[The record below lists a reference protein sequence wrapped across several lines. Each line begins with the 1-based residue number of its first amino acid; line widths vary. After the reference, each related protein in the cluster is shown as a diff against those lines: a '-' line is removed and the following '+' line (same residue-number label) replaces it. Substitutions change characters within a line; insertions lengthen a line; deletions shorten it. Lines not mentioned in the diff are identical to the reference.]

1 MKVLITGASGMLGT
15 EITSLAHHRNH
26 EVTALP
32 RSDFDLSDPVCSGR
46 IVAGEFGD
54 LDIVINCAAY
64 TAVDKAEEEPDLAYA
79 ANGLGVG
86 YLARACA
93 MSGAKLLHFS
103 TDYVFDGDART
114 PYTEDDPVC
123 PIGVYGNSKLQGEE
137 AIHDSGAQAWILRTS
152 WVIGPHGKNFLRTMA
167 NRRDDDLG
175 IVNDQTG
182 TPTYAPFLAE
192 KALDLI
198 ERNPPPDLF
207 HAAGP
212 EVMTWYELARQIHER
227 MPSAKGSRRPIT
239 TAEYPTPARRPVYS
253 ALDSTKLSAC
263 LGPMPPLSRA
273 LDHYFA
279 QSG

>member
-1 MKVLITGASGMLGT
+1 MNLLITGSTGMLGT
-15 EITSLAHHRNH
+15 EITSLAHQRNH
-26 EVTALP
+26 RVTALP
-32 RSDFDLSDPVCSGR
+32 RPDFDLADPVSSGR
-46 IVAGEFGD
+46 IIAGEFGD
-54 LDIVINCAAY
+54 LDAVINCAAY
-64 TAVDKAEEEPDLAYA
+64 TAVDRAEEEPDLAYA
-79 ANGLGVG
+79 ANALGVG

-93 MSGAKLLHFS
+93 MAGAKLLHFS
-103 TDYVFDGDART
+103 TDYVFDGDAT
-114 PYTEDDPVC
+114 IPYTEDDPVR
-123 PIGVYGNSKLQGEE
+123 PVGVYGNSKLQGEE
-137 AIHDSGAQAWILRTS
+137 AVHDSGAQAWILRTS
-152 WVIGPHGKNFLRTMA
+152 WVIGPHGKNFLRTMV
-167 NRRDDDLG
+167 NRKDDELG

-198 ERNPPPDLF
+198 ESNPPPDLF

-212 EVMTWYELARQIHER
+212 ELMTWYELARQIQER
-227 MPSAKGSRRPIT
+227 MPDAKGSRRPIT

-253 ALDSTKLSAC
+253 ALDSTRLSAC